1 MPILTRL
8 QDYLNERKVAYQ
20 LIRHQEAYTASE
32 IAHTLH
38 ISGKILAK
46 VVIVKTDGRF
56 VMAVL
61 PSNYKVDFERL
72 AEVLGGE
79 DVRLATEGEFQELF
93 PDCGVGAMPPF
104 GNLYGLEVFVDQ
116 SLTEDE
122 EIVFQA
128 GSHLRAMKLRYQDF
142 ADLVHPI
149 VTNFH
154 LTAGISGH

>member
-1 MPILTRL
+1 MPILKRL
-8 QDYLNERKVAYQ
+8 QDYLDERKVAYH

-38 ISGKILAK
+38 ISGKMLAK

-61 PSNYKVDFERL
+61 PSHYKVDFERL
-72 AEVLGGE
+72 ADVLGGE
-79 DVRLATEGEFQELF
+79 HVRLATEGEFQELF

-154 LTAGISGH
+154 LAAGIPGN

>member
-1 MPILTRL
+1 MPILKRL
-8 QDYLNERKVAYQ
+8 QDYLDEHQISYQ

-38 ISGKILAK
+38 ISGKMLAK
-46 VVIVKTDGRF
+46 VVIVKTDRRF

-61 PSNYKVDFERL
+61 PSNHKVDFERL
-72 AEVLGGE
+72 TEVLEGE
-79 DVRLATEGEFQELF
+79 HVRLATEGEFQELF

-122 EIVFQA
+122 EILFQA
-128 GSHLRAMKLRYQDF
+128 GNHLRVMKLRYQDF
-142 ADLVHPI
+142 ADLVHPN

-154 LTAGISGH
+154 LAAGIRGN

>member
-1 MPILTRL
+1 MPISQRL
-8 QDYLNERKVAYQ
+8 QNYLDEHQIFYQ
-20 LIRHQEAYTASE
+20 LMRHQEAYTASE

-38 ISGKILAK
+38 ISGKMLAK
-46 VVIVKTDGRF
+46 VVIIKSDKRF

-61 PSNYKVDFERL
+61 PSNHKVDFERL
-72 AEVLGGE
+72 SEVLGGE
-79 DVRLATEGEFQELF
+79 QVRLATEGEFQELF

-128 GSHLRAMKLRYQDF
+128 GTHLRVIKLRYQDF
-142 ADLVHPI
+142 ADLVQPK

-154 LTAGISGH
+154 LTAGVPGN

>member
-8 QDYLNERKVAYQ
+8 QDYLDERKVAYQ

-38 ISGKILAK
+38 ISGKMIAK
-46 VVIVKTDGRF
+46 VVIIKADDRF

-72 AEVLGGE
+72 ADALGGE
-79 DVRLATEGEFQELF
+79 HVRLATEGEFQELF

-142 ADLVHPI
+142 ADLVHPK

-154 LTAGISGH
+154 LAAAIPGN